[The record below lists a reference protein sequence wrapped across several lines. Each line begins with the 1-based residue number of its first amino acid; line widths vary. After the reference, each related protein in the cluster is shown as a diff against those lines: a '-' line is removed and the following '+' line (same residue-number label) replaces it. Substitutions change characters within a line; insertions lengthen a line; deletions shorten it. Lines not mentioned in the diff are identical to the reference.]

1 MSVAPKNLLFIFSD
15 EHNRD
20 MLGCY
25 GHPVVKTPN
34 LDRLAARGVRF
45 TDAYCNSPICVPSRA
60 SLATGR
66 YVHEIRAWDNAA
78 PYIGERPSW
87 GHRLAAAGHQV
98 TTIGKLH
105 YRFPDDPTGF
115 ADQRLPMHVQD
126 GEGDIYSL
134 IREDMASRPQ
144 ARARALEAGPGE
156 SQYSR
161 FDRANTRE
169 ATRWLRDEAR
179 RYEKPWALFV
189 GFVTPHFPLIAP
201 KEFYDRYPLDE
212 VVLPRQY
219 GLAER
224 PSHPSIDELRR
235 VFDMT
240 DEFDEPTLRKAIAA
254 YYALCSFLDAQVGAV
269 LAALTESGLE
279 AETRVIYTSDHGDQV
294 GEHGVW
300 WKSTMYEG
308 ATAIPLI
315 MAGPDVPENQ
325 VCHTPVSLVD
335 CFPTILEGVGVPLAL
350 EDHDLPGTSLW
361 PIARGESAPERTIF
375 SEYHAIG
382 SEHGFFMI
390 RHRQYKYV
398 YYPNARPQLFDL
410 DRDPV
415 ENCDLALDPAYAL
428 VLAECEAA
436 LRQICDPE
444 AVDRQAHQDQSR
456 LIEQHGGKAAVLARG
471 YQIPYT
477 PAPEMFR

>member
-1 MSVAPKNLLFIFSD
+1 MSMAPKNLLFIFSD

-25 GHPVVKTPN
+25 GHTVVKTPN
-34 LDRLAARGVRF
+34 LDRLAARGIRF

-87 GHRLAAAGHQV
+87 GHRLAAAGHHV

-134 IREDMASRPQ
+134 IREDMAARPE

-161 FDRANTRE
+161 FDRANTQE
-169 ATRWLRDEAR
+169 ATRWLREEAR

-201 KEFYDRYPLDE
+201 KEFYDLYPLDE
-212 VVLPRQY
+212 VTLPRQY

-235 VFDMT
+235 VFDLA

-254 YYALCSFLDAQVGAV
+254 YYALCSFMDAQVGAV
-269 LAALTESGLE
+269 LQALTESGLE
-279 AETRVIYTSDHGDQV
+279 GETRVIYTSDHGDQV

-308 ATAIPLI
+308 SAAIPFI
-315 MAGPDVPENQ
+315 TAGPDIPENQ
-325 VCHTPVSLVD
+325 VCHTPISLVD
-335 CFPTILEGVGVPLAL
+335 CFPTILEGIGVPLAP

-361 PIARGESAPERTIF
+361 PIARGEIAPERTIF

-382 SEHGFFMI
+382 SEHGFYMI

-398 YYPNARPQLFDL
+398 YYVDARPQLFDL
-410 DRDPV
+410 ARDPG
-415 ENCDLALDPAYAL
+415 ENCDLALDPAYAS
-428 VLAECEAA
+428 VLEECAAA

-444 AVDRQAHQDQSR
+444 AVDREAHQDQAR
-456 LIEQHGGKAAVLARG
+456 LIDQHGGKAAVLARG